1 MAINM
6 FMSIKNVHVKMR
18 KWRYKMF
25 MSNQNVDVQFNLTPF
40 TVTKMSK
47 LTVTDVIW
55 YLVSGNCN
63 LVPDIWYL

>member
-1 MAINM
+1 M

-47 LTVTDVIW
+47 LTVTDVAAAAASCPGCDV
-55 YLVSGNCN
+55 LA
-63 LVPDIWYL
+63 P